1 MYQRGMPIIK
11 PKLLLGEGI
20 EEVYFFDALL
30 DHLGINDVQ
39 VHQYDGKTNIGAG
52 LKAIKDRS
60 GFINQVVSL
69 GVTRD
74 ADYTDDPA
82 DDTAAAQRAFQSVSG
97 ALTYASLPVPLAP
110 MVKAAGDPEVSV
122 FILPDNQRPG
132 MLEDLCVASTTA
144 PDLDCITEYF
154 DCVELRT
161 GRVRGRRN
169 VAKSR
174 VHAWL
179 ATQTEPDKQLG
190 QAALAGYWD
199 WNNPA
204 FDLIKQFLQQL

>member
-1 MYQRGMPIIK
+1 MYQRGSPIIK

-30 DHLGINDVQ
+30 GHLGINDVQ
-39 VHQYDGKTNIGAG
+39 VDQYDGKTNIGAG

-74 ADYTDDPA
+74 ADFAADAA
-82 DDTAAAQRAFQSVSG
+82 DDAAAAQRAFESVSG
-97 ALTYASLPVPLAP
+97 ALSYAKLPVPIAP
-110 MVKAAGDPEVSV
+110 MVKAAGNPEVTV
-122 FILPDNQRPG
+122 FVMPDNQAPG
-132 MLEDLCVASTTA
+132 MLEDLCIGSMTS
-144 PDLDCITEYF
+144 PDLNCMTQYF
-154 DCVELRT
+154 DCVYTFT
-161 GRVRGRRN
+161 GRSQLRRN
-169 VAKSR
+169 VPKSR

-179 ATQTEPDKQLG
+179 ATQSEPDMRLG
-190 QAALAGYWD
+190 QAALAGYVD

-204 FDLIKQFLQQL
+204 FNLIKQFVRQL

>member
-1 MYQRGMPIIK
+1 MYQRGLPIIK

-30 DHLGINDVQ
+30 VHLGITDVQ
-39 VHQYDGKTNIGAG
+39 VDQYNGKNKIGAG

-82 DDTAAAQRAFQSVSG
+82 DDAAAAQRAFQSVSG
-97 ALTYASLPVPLAP
+97 ALAYANLPAPIAP
-110 MVKAAGDPEVSV
+110 MVKAAGRPEVSV

-144 PDLDCITEYF
+144 PDLDCVTEYF
-154 DCVELRT
+154 ECVVLRT
-161 GRVRGRRN
+161 GRVQARRN
-169 VAKSR
+169 VSKSR
-174 VHAWL
+174 AHAWL
-179 ATQTEPDKQLG
+179 ATQSEPDKQLG

-199 WNNPA
+199 WNSPA
-204 FDLIKQFLQQL
+204 FDLIKQFVQQL